1 MSLFVRT
8 MLVAALFAL
17 VTGAAKA
24 VVWDSIV
31 TPPVTDFEVGE
42 PYELVDGVWVP
53 ITSPLTSAVIFRF
66 GAQQVKSC
74 NGEFVNQDGKAVISV
89 PVIDIEASV
98 AQYVEIVLNRDH
110 LTWYIFKPYLLDA
123 TDPND
128 ILELDR
134 DFVVDS
140 IHLGVKS
147 NGAVTIISDPIK
159 NLVGLKPDDSTVS
172 GFKEIPLMIFL
183 REMDPDITAPPSPR
197 DPGWVGQGGTISIS
211 MPEDLNHDLHFWE
224 IWNWIHTKKC
234 TSACNYEALLKLYV
248 VYEEQK
254 PWIIELINEAV
265 LGNQPT

>member
-1 MSLFVRT
+1 

-17 VTGAAKA
+17 AMGAAKA
-24 VVWDSIV
+24 VVWDSII
-31 TPPVTDFEVGE
+31 TPPITDFEVGE
-42 PYELVDGVWVP
+42 PYEMVDGVWVP
-53 ITSPLTSAVIFRF
+53 VENPLTSAIVFRF
-66 GAQQVKSC
+66 GSQQVKNC
-74 NGEFVNQDGKAVISV
+74 NGETVNQDGKAVICA

-123 TDPND
+123 SDPND

-147 NGAVTIISDPIK
+147 NGAVTIISDPIR
-159 NLVGLKPDDSTVS
+159 NLVGLKPDPDTDS
-172 GFKEIPLMIFL
+172 GFKEIPLLINL
-183 REMDPDITAPPSPR
+183 RPMDPDVTLPPSPR
-197 DPGWVGQGGTISIS
+197 DPGWVGQGGTISIGV
-211 MPEDLNHDLHFWE
+211 PEDLNHDLHFWE

-234 TSACNYEALLKLYV
+234 TSACTYESKLQLCV

-254 PWIIELINEAV
+254 PWIIELIQQGYLPV
-265 LGNQPT
+265 IKPTTPN